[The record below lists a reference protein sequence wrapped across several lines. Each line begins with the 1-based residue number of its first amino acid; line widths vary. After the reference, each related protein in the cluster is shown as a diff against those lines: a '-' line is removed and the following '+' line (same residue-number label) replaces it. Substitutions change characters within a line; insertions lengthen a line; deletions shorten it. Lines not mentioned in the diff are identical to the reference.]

1 MNKSAIS
8 LLKTLAPLALLGM
21 AAPATADSPASTQG
35 SVAEQIVAKQTALAG
50 GIHEGFRPNHAKG
63 IVVNGSFTPSSAAA
77 SLTKAA
83 HLQNT
88 PSKITVRFSDGGG
101 NPTVDDSKP
110 AANPRGMAI
119 RFELPDGTKTDIV
132 SFSINAFPVP
142 TPEAF
147 LEFLTAVAATKPDSP
162 KPTPVEKV
170 VANYPS
176 LQRFI
181 AIPKP
186 APVSFATQTYYG
198 VNAFQFTN
206 AQGQTHYARY
216 RITPVNGQQS
226 LTKEQTEAATANYL
240 FDELPTRLQQGETK
254 FKLTA
259 QVAESGDNTSDPTS
273 VWPDERRQ
281 IELGTI
287 SLQAVAPDSAA
298 AEKALTFNPLLLV
311 EGIAPSN
318 DPVLLIRPA
327 AYAVS
332 VGQRSAR

>member
-1 MNKSAIS
+1 MSKLSTD
-8 LLKTLAPLALLGM
+8 LLQTLVPLTLLGM
-21 AAPATADSPASTQG
+21 TSVAVAADQ
-35 SVAEQIVAKQTALAG
+35 SVAEQIVAKQTTLAG

-63 IVVNGSFTPSSAAA
+63 IVVSGSFTPSPAAA

-88 PSKITVRFSDGGG
+88 PSKVTVRFSDGGG

-132 SFSINAFPVP
+132 SFSVNAFPVP

-170 VANYPS
+170 VGNYPS
-176 LQRFI
+176 LQRFV

-206 AQGQTHYARY
+206 AEGKTHYARY
-216 RITPVNGQQS
+216 RIIPVDGQQS
-226 LTKEQTEAATANYL
+226 LSKEQTEAATPNYL
-240 FDELPTRLQQGETK
+240 FDELPGRLQQGK
-254 FKLTA
+254 AIFRLVA
-259 QVAESGDNTSDPTS
+259 QVASPEDVTDDPTV
-273 VWPDERRQ
+273 VWPEDRKQ

-287 SLQAVAPDSAA
+287 TLQAPVADSAA
-298 AEKALTFNPLLLV
+298 AEKALAFNPLMLV

-327 AYAVS
+327 AYAAS
-332 VGQRSAR
+332 LRQRSAH